1 VSALVLLGGVVAYSA
16 VASDRLPELSAG
28 VAAVGWTVVALGLL
42 GRWPSLLSLGLACAG
57 AGYAVLLGL
66 RSASVDPRAPIVAA
80 ALFVAAELGF
90 WSLEPLDSRAE
101 RIVGLR
107 RLLFIAA
114 AGLGAALIGSLLLV
128 AAAEGSGGIALEA
141 VGVLAA
147 VLTLGIVAL
156 LAARSRLEASA
167 RR

>member
-1 VSALVLLGGVVAYSA
+1 
-16 VASDRLPELSAG
+16 LPEISAG
-28 VAAVGWTVVALGLL
+28 VAALGWTVAALGLL
-42 GRWPSLLSLGLACAG
+42 GRWPSLLPVGLAGVG

-66 RSASVDPRAPIVAA
+66 RSGSVDSRAPIVAG

-90 WSLEPLDSRAE
+90 WSLEPLDARAE
-101 RIVGLR
+101 RIVVLR
-107 RLLFIAA
+107 RLLVIAA
-114 AGLGAALIGSLLLV
+114 GGLGAALIGSLLLV
-128 AAAEGSGGIALEA
+128 AAAEGSGGLGLEA

-156 LAARSRLEASA
+156 LAARSRLEAPP